1 MGRFSLYCR
10 KVMVMSCLLVPVM
23 ARAELTVIYDSGNTQ
38 SIAPFLDVF
47 RIDRRHCHSKVR
59 FR

>member
-23 ARAELTVIYDSGNTQ
+23 VQAELTVIHDSGNTQ
-38 SIAPFLDVF
+38 PLSLIH
-47 RIDRRHCHSKVR
+47 I
-59 FR
+59 